1 MIFEYIQKCDYAY
14 TLKADT
20 VLVVAIHS
28 ILSHCFSGK
37 ISFYM
42 L

>member
-1 MIFEYIQKCDYAY
+1 MIFEHTQKCDYVY

-20 VLVVAIHS
+20 VLVVAI
-28 ILSHCFSGK
+28 LSPLSYYFSGK
-37 ISFYM
+37 T